1 MNTYV
6 SKMKDV
12 LSGFYPQM
20 KRKREEKAE
29 AKERYSADV
38 AAQEIDRIDREATA
52 LRNATMDKLQ
62 QLHDEGVAQAQRW
75 GNLDGSMITD
85 DIKLLKGGFDLDR
98 QQVEN
103 LVERYRSNG
112 TMMTAIDSYA
122 GSHGMIGTNIPTV
135 DKKVKAW
142 EVVLCNAK
150 DIMDMCISGTVGW
163 MGGESAD
170 KTIQDMI
177 DRFGTSQNPGSGL
190 YIAYKMLEQ

>member
-85 DIKLLKGGFDLDR
+85 DIKTIDDAINEATIDMRKIKEEANDR
-98 QQVEN
+98 
-103 LVERYRSNG
+103 
-112 TMMTAIDSYA
+112 
-122 GSHGMIGTNIPTV
+122 
-135 DKKVKAW
+135 
-142 EVVLCNAK
+142 K
-150 DIMDMCISGTVGW
+150 DI
-163 MGGESAD
+163 
-170 KTIQDMI
+170 
-177 DRFGTSQNPGSGL
+177 
-190 YIAYKMLEQ
+190 